1 MKLIN
6 SLCVLGI
13 AAAFVVSI
21 PTALQAQEST
31 IAGTWTINEEESD
44 GSTAGDGSEGAR
56 DPAGGEHT
64 RHQGQCPRRPQ
75 RAGVA
80 VG

>member
-6 SLCVLGI
+6 SLCVVGI
-13 AAAFVVSI
+13 AAAFVVSL
-21 PTALQAQEST
+21 PTALQAPEST

-44 GSTAGDGSEGAR
+44 DLQQVMG
-56 DPAGGEHT
+56 
-64 RHQGQCPRRPQ
+64 PRAPGIR

-80 VG
+80 AG